1 MTPAVGDNAGM
12 TDIMIVRDQ
21 AGLDQAATAWDALEA
36 RARAAGRPD
45 QLFASHRYVVAAW
58 EHLRQPDDRLFI
70 VLLHEKHEA
79 HEDERLLAAWPL
91 VLRAERSAGMTVQ
104 VLRPIGIWEGERPG
118 VLSEADPDT
127 LWPTLWQALQAHR
140 RDWHVLDLRE
150 LDEGSWPLRQLPSA
164 GLFWRVTVQP
174 DHTAP
179 WQPFN
184 GRWAEHETRHGPRP
198 TVPGAAKLVLD
209 DPSGIVE
216 GLSRCLAIEAAQS
229 GVEGL
234 YRLRDDPQRVAF
246 YRSFLPRLAARGE
259 AEVWLL
265 QVGGE
270 DVAGLVR
277 WRCGAVWI
285 ERHLVQA
292 AGWQGAA
299 AGSALL
305 VDALARS
312 WGGGAR
318 ASELMLVP
326 DAAGPAPSV
335 RGWFDSERRTRRLSV
350 WNLRSRLL
358 PVALLNKVRG
368 R

>member
-1 MTPAVGDNAGM
+1 MTEI
-12 TDIMIVRDQ
+12 TIVRDE
-21 AGLDQAATAWDALEA
+21 AGLEQAAAAWDALEA

-45 QLFASHRYVVAAW
+45 QLFASHRYVAAAW
-58 EHLRQPDDRLFI
+58 EHLRQPDDRLFV
-70 VLLHEKHEA
+70 VLLHDGTEGDA
-79 HEDERLLAAWPL
+79 RLLAVFPL
-91 VLRAERSAGMTVQ
+91 VLRPERSAGMTLQ

-127 LWPTLWQALQAHR
+127 HWPALWQALQAHR

-164 GLFWRVTVQP
+164 GVFWRVTAQP

-184 GRWAEHETRHGPRP
+184 DRWAEHEALHGPRP
-198 TVPGAAKLVLD
+198 TIPGAAKLVLD

-229 GVEGL
+229 RVEGL
-234 YRLRDDPQRVAF
+234 YRLGDDARRVAF
-246 YRSFLPRLAARGE
+246 YRAFLPRLAARGE

-265 QVGGE
+265 QLGGE

-292 AGWQGAA
+292 AGWQGTS
-299 AGSALL
+299 AGAALL

-318 ASELMLVP
+318 SSELMLVP
-326 DAAGPAPSV
+326 DAAGPAPQV
-335 RGWFDSERRTRRLSV
+335 RGWYGSERRTQRLSV

-358 PVALLNKVRG
+358 PLAVLNKLRG